1 MESRQR
7 HSAFCAS
14 ESDAQNSSRYANLLG
29 SLSYAKTINAT
40 FAKEELV
47 VWEISVSGF
56 EGVLTWES
64 GAPRMACCGWL

>member
-1 MESRQR
+1 MESRQC
-7 HSAFCAS
+7 HLAFCAS
-14 ESDAQNSSRYANLLG
+14 ESDAQNSSMYANLLG

-47 VWEISVSGF
+47 AWEISVGGF

-64 GAPRMACCGWL
+64 RAPRMACCGW